1 MVTKVATCHRRSGI
15 ATSLADAG
23 APLSI
28 TSSSKA
34 THAPS
39 PLALGALLAAAL
51 AMGLSPVLVRLAD
64 VGPFASAFWRVALAL
79 PILWVWMQAEERGRG
94 TARSRPFGRGTVLA
108 GLFFAGDLFF
118 WHLAIMNTTIANAT
132 FFATMAPLFVVL
144 ASWLVLRRRVAGP
157 VLIGLAFCLAGGAAL
172 IGQSLDIA
180 PQRLVGD
187 GFGIAT
193 AVFFGFYFLA
203 IEHARKTTGAA
214 RVTFESS
221 LITAAIL
228 LVVAFV
234 MEPHILPRSSWG
246 LAVLVALA
254 WFSHAGGQG
263 LLAFALGHL
272 PATFSSLVIF
282 LEAVFAAAFGWLI
295 AGEALTLVQTAG
307 GLLILFGI
315 WLARPK
321 APRTAVERQL
331 PVPH

>member
-1 MVTKVATCHRRSGI
+1 MSV
-15 ATSLADAG
+15 
-23 APLSI
+23 
-28 TSSSKA
+28 SSSTA
-34 THAPS
+34 TRAPS
-39 PLALGALLAAAL
+39 ALALGALLAAAL
-51 AMGLSPVLVRLAD
+51 AMGLSPVFVRLAD

-79 PILWVWMQAEERGRG
+79 PLLWLWMQAEERGRQAG
-94 TARSRPFGRGTVLA
+94 APRRFGRGSVLA

-132 FFATMAPLFVVL
+132 FFATTAPLFVVL

-157 VLIGLAFCLAGGAAL
+157 VLVGLVFCLMGGAAL

-180 PQRLVGD
+180 PERLAGD
-187 GFGIAT
+187 GYGIAT
-193 AVFFGFYFLA
+193 AVFFGLYFLA
-203 IEHARKTTGAA
+203 VEHARKTTGAA

-221 LITAAIL
+221 LVTSAIL
-228 LVVAFV
+228 LVVALV
-234 MEPHILPRSSWG
+234 MEPHILPQSVWG
-246 LAVLVALA
+246 LSVLVALA

-321 APRTAVERQL
+321 AARAAADHQQPA
-331 PVPH
+331 PP

>member
-1 MVTKVATCHRRSGI
+1 LSVTSPSTASHT
-15 ATSLADAG
+15 
-23 APLSI
+23 
-28 TSSSKA
+28 
-34 THAPS
+34 PS

-79 PILWVWMQAEERGRG
+79 PILWVWMQAEERDRIRK
-94 TARSRPFGRGTVLA
+94 AVPSRRFGRGTVLA

-132 FFATMAPLFVVL
+132 FFATTAPLFVVL

-157 VLIGLAFCLAGGAAL
+157 VLVGLAFCLGGGAAL

-203 IEHARKTTGAA
+203 VEHARKTAGAA
-214 RVTFESS
+214 RVIFESS

-228 LVVAFV
+228 FVVALV
-234 MEPHILPRSSWG
+234 MEPHILPRSAWG
-246 LAVLVALA
+246 LAVLVGLA

-321 APRTAVERQL
+321 GPRTAADRQSAA
-331 PVPH
+331 VH